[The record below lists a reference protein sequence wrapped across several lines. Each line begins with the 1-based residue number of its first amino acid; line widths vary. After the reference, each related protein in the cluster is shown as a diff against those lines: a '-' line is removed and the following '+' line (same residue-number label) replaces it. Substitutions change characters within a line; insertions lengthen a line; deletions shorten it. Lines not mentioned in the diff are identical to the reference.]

1 MPPVLLSRRT
11 FIHQSIRYSA
21 AYAGLQTG
29 LSACAHPHTS
39 EGNDRHPLSI
49 LILGG
54 TSFLGPH
61 QISYALERGHK
72 VTMFNRG
79 KTVPPIYPDIF
90 QQVTAL
96 TGDRENDLKSL
107 ENGQWDVVID
117 NSGHKVSWT
126 DKTAELLKDRVN
138 LYVYTSSTG
147 VYYPYLRPGVDEKST
162 LLTVEPEG
170 ITDEAIQLEYWYGVM
185 KTNSELAAQRHF
197 GAERTLVIR
206 PTYMIG
212 PADLSGRFIHW
223 PVRLARGGEILVPGK
238 AEDAVQYVD
247 VRDVAEWMIRLI
259 ETKTIGTFNAVGPT
273 QSQNME
279 EFLSRAAA
287 VFPAEKT
294 FTRIDDYEFL
304 QSQKVTELV
313 PWIIPIDNNMGSA
326 LISNRK
332 ALANGLMLRSLET
345 TMQDTQAWWN
355 SPQVSDEQRR
365 RFEENP
371 AGVLTRENDILV
383 AWKLKKGTA
392 PHR

>member
-1 MPPVLLSRRT
+1 MPPVSLSRRT
-11 FIHQSIRYSA
+11 FIRQNIRYSMIYA
-21 AYAGLQTG
+21 ALHAG
-29 LSACAHPHTS
+29 LSACTNPTS
-39 EGNDRHPLSI
+39 IAENQTQPLSI

-61 QISYALERGHK
+61 QIKYALERGHK

-79 KTVPPIYPDIF
+79 KTTPPIYQDIF
-90 QQVTAL
+90 QQVIVL
-96 TGDRENDLKSL
+96 TGDRENDLQAL
-107 ENGQWDVVID
+107 EKGQWDVVID

-126 DKTAELLKDRVN
+126 ANTAELLKDRVN

-147 VYYPYLRPGVDEKST
+147 VYYPYLQAGIDEQAT
-162 LLTVEPEG
+162 LLTREPEG

-185 KTNSELAAQRHF
+185 KTNSERAAQQYF
-197 GAERTLVIR
+197 GVDRTLIIR

-223 PVRLARGGEILVPGK
+223 PVRLSRGGEILVPGK
-238 AEDAVQYVD
+238 AEDAVQYAD

-259 ETKTIGTFNAVGPT
+259 ETKTTGIFNAVGPA

-279 EFLSRAAA
+279 EFITRAAA
-287 VFPAEKT
+287 VFPVDRT
-294 FTRIDDYEFL
+294 FTRIDNYNFL

-313 PWIIPIDNNMGSA
+313 PWIIPTENNMGSA

-332 ALANGLMLRSLET
+332 AMANGLTLRTLET

-355 SPQVSDEQRR
+355 SSQVSDDQRR

-371 AGVLTRENDILV
+371 AGVLTREKDILT
-383 AWKLKKGTA
+383 AWKLKNGNS
-392 PHR
+392 PDR